1 MLNGWFVFIRFHHA
15 VRASTCRK
23 SLLIYRQEL
32 AVLFVHRRLRTTTQS
47 KTSELNMSDKQ
58 ELSQTEN
65 GPIAGSKK
73 RTCARHCKRFWW
85 IYLIVLC
92 CIVVLVVPLM

>member
-1 MLNGWFVFIRFHHA
+1 
-15 VRASTCRK
+15 
-23 SLLIYRQEL
+23 
-32 AVLFVHRRLRTTTQS
+32 
-47 KTSELNMSDKQ
+47 MSDKQ

-65 GPIAGSKK
+65 GPIAVSKK